1 MIAFLDVGYGSSG
14 ARAACVLA
22 NGWQDDIAAG
32 SYVADIVSVEE
43 YEPGQFFRR
52 ELPCLM
58 EVLRLL
64 PLPPVVV
71 VIDGYVWLGSRER
84 AGLGARLYEALGRKI
99 PVIGIAKTAFA
110 GAEVSKDIG
119 KVLRG
124 NSKRPLFVTAVG
136 VDLEQAAG
144 WVQRMSGT
152 HRVPALMAA
161 ADRLSRTGPGAT

>member
-1 MIAFLDVGYGSSG
+1 MIAFLDVGYRSSG

-22 NGWQDDIAAG
+22 NSWQDDIAVG
-32 SYVADIVSVEE
+32 SYIADIASVAE

-58 EVLRLL
+58 EVLRRL
-64 PLPPVVV
+64 PLQPVAV
-71 VIDGYVWLGSRER
+71 VIDGYVWLPSRGR
-84 AGLGARLYEALGRKI
+84 AGLGAHLYEALGRRI

-110 GAEVSKDIG
+110 GAEVSKDVV

-144 WVQRMSGT
+144 WVKSMSGA
-152 HRVPALMAA
+152 HRMPALMAA
-161 ADRLSRTGPGAT
+161 ADRLSRTGSCSA